1 MTLGIRKSIVLAL
14 VGGVFLLAN
23 LLAVANWLDRI
34 GVVEAARNIREQF
47 LTGTAITVVLALLI
61 LLVSPRVK
69 GAWMLRRCPVCDH
82 RITRDARYC
91 LECGSRL

>member
-23 LLAVANWLDRI
+23 LLMVANWLDRI
-34 GVVEAARNIREQF
+34 GVVEAARNIREEF
-47 LTGTAITVVLALLI
+47 LTNTAITVTLALLI

-69 GAWMLRRCPVCDH
+69 GPRMLPRCPVCDH
-82 RITRDARYC
+82 RTTREAGYC
-91 LECGSRL
+91 VECGSRL